1 MVSEFEDVAFALEAG
16 QVSEIVRSPFGLHL
30 IKVEQRKNEV
40 IKSLEDVRGEITEIL
55 ADSRAKKLL
64 DEELD
69 KLIELAGESFIEE
82 AQRLNKDVKKSE
94 WFDRND
100 VIPELGSAIELIPEL
115 EQKKLGEMGIWKRN
129 PVMGHVIF
137 RLGETKAPVTRTFK
151 DAESD
156 VENAMR
162 IEKAKALSVEAAKQ
176 TLSKAKRGE
185 DLGSLA
191 QNQGLS
197 TEIMEF
203 TVNTRFLPLLGD
215 NSEFRKVGL
224 HLNENEPF
232 GLSVNEKR
240 ADLIRFRKRTYADG
254 NSEEQKE
261 NVRTQLLQN
270 LQQALLS
277 KELKR
282 LRESAEIEVINP
294 VFRLQESS

>member
-1 MVSEFEDVAFALEAG
+1 MPHISYSELKDWAHCAFYHKLTRVDGIDGFTGNQYTA
-16 QVSEIVRSPFGLHL
+16 FGSAIHS
-30 IKVEQRKNEV
+30 VCE
-40 IKSLEDVRGEITEIL
+40 
-55 ADSRAKKLL
+55 KKLL
-64 DEELD
+64 NEEIMML
-69 KLIELAGESFIEE
+69 LELAGESFTEE
-82 AQRLNKDVKKSE
+82 AQRLKKDVKKTQ

-100 VIPELGSAIELIPEL
+100 VIPGLGSATELTPEL
-115 EQKKLGEMGIWKRN
+115 ELRKQGEMGVWKRN
-129 PVMGHVIF
+129 PVLGHVIF
-137 RLGETKAPVTRTFK
+137 RVGETKAPVVRTFE

-156 VENAMR
+156 VENAVR
-162 IEKAKALSVEAAKQ
+162 LEKAEELSLEAAKK
-176 TLSKAKRGE
+176 TLTHVRGGE
-185 DLGSLA
+185 DFESLA
-191 QNQGLS
+191 QKQGLN

-203 TVNTRFLPLLGD
+203 TVNTRFLPLIGD

-254 NSEEQKE
+254 KPEDQKE

>member
-1 MVSEFEDVAFALEAG
+1 LS
-16 QVSEIVRSPFGLHL
+16 
-30 IKVEQRKNEV
+30 KEV
-40 IKSLEDVRGEITEIL
+40 KR
-55 ADSRAKKLL
+55 
-64 DEELD
+64 
-69 KLIELAGESFIEE
+69 
-82 AQRLNKDVKKSE
+82 SE

-100 VIPELGSAIELIPEL
+100 VIPGLGSVNELIPEL
-115 EQKKLGEMGIWKRN
+115 ELRKHGEIGIWKRN
-129 PVMGHVIF
+129 PVMGHVIY
-137 RLGETKAPVTRTFK
+137 RLGETKEPVVRTFE

-156 VENAMR
+156 VENAVR
-162 IEKAKALSVEAAKQ
+162 LEKAEVLSLEAAKK
-176 TLSKAKRGE
+176 TLTQVRGGGDFE
-185 DLGSLA
+185 SLA
-191 QNQGLS
+191 QKQGLS

-203 TVNTRFLPLLGD
+203 TVNTKFLPLLGY

-224 HLNENEPF
+224 HLNEKTRF

-240 ADLIRFRKRTYADG
+240 ADLIRFRKRSFADG
-254 NSEEQKE
+254 NLEEQKE